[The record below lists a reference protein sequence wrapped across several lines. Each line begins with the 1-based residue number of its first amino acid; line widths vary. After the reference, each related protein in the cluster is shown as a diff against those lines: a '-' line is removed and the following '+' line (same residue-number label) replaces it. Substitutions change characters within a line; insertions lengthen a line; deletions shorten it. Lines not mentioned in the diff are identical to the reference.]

1 MRAILISVL
10 ALAGLSGCNTVAGV
24 GKDITAVGNGV
35 TGASNYV
42 ARNVFGAGEPV
53 RTARLETA
61 PPPPRTVTFRERPRV
76 SVGEACDPNA
86 ELAGGSGLP
95 PCPTGS
101 TTYRGPVTAPP
112 SQR

>member
-1 MRAILISVL
+1 MRAFLFAVTAFSIL
-10 ALAGLSGCNTVAGV
+10 AGCNTVAGV
-24 GKDITAVGNGV
+24 GKDISAVGNGL

-61 PPPPRTVTFRERPRV
+61 PPPPPRTVTFRQRPQV
-76 SVGEACDPNA
+76 SVGEPCDPDA

-95 PCPTGS
+95 PCPVA
-101 TTYRGPVTAPP
+101 TTR
-112 SQR
+112 R